1 MYGRHAELLT
11 DADFAGRRPSASLR
25 RRFDAV
31 IARPLPSP
39 VSLFA
44 EFFKSCCHEIQNDLI
59 FF

>member
-44 EFFKSCCHEIQNDLI
+44 EFF
-59 FF
+59 